1 MAKTLAMSNAR
12 LNRRITISTSHQNR
26 PRKRPMLK
34 HLSSYVIAAGLLTTA
49 ALPLATATL
58 AQDFRQPAPAAA
70 KVYFIEPKNG
80 AEITG
85 PVTVKFGLVGMGVAP
100 AGVEKKDTGHHHV
113 LVDQKLA
120 DAMSPIPADDKHRH
134 FGAGQTETTLT
145 LPAGTHTLQ
154 MVLGDHNH
162 IPHNPLIASETITIT
177 VK

>member
-1 MAKTLAMSNAR
+1 MMKYA
-12 LNRRITISTSHQNR
+12 TS
-26 PRKRPMLK
+26 L
-34 HLSSYVIAAGLLTTA
+34 VFAAALVTAA
-49 ALPLATATL
+49 ALPFAPTVL
-58 AQDFRQPAPAAA
+58 AQDFRSPAPAGA

-85 PVTVKFGLVGMGVAP
+85 PVTVKFGLTSMGVAP
-100 AGVEKKDTGHHHV
+100 AGVEKKDTGHHHI
-113 LVDQKLA
+113 LVNQKLA

-154 MVLGDHNH
+154 LVLGDHNH
-162 IPHNPLIASETITIT
+162 IPHNPLVASEVITIT